1 VDNLRDALGKTLRL
15 SPPCFAS
22 RDARYSLVEIAGG
35 WQEGR
40 MLRALLWDLAKSNLA
55 ISGEPTM
62 QLN

>member
-22 RDARYSLVEIAGG
+22 RDARYSLVEIAGA

-40 MLRALLWDLAKSNLA
+40 VLRALLRDLAKSNLA
-55 ISGEPTM
+55 M
-62 QLN
+62 